1 MPRQASFSTLL
12 AFVAASFAAAGCAAP
27 SDDPADEI
35 EVGEADLTSRTVEP
49 WADGVVLV
57 RCATDAGVAWTSKMP
72 TAEGKRADACA
83 KLRLPGRR
91 EGTFTEVEYFA
102 DGFPL
107 RRTGAGGAWVR
118 LRFKAYGQFD
128 GDATLAG
135 ASEPSRLLFRDGLR
149 GSCTAYVDVTGTKA
163 APSTHEVVIQA
174 SGERDV
180 QLVLANAFRR
190 VEPRA
195 ARRVFVSDVE
205 VSAASEPKEPRA
217 LPTGTCRQTVDAPD
231 ELPAGFDPFSPSS
244 CTGKKLTRT
253 QRVALAGK
261 KLFDSRRLG
270 DMDVYVRESRCTP
283 EGCDSPG
290 KPRRLRNKDD
300 LDAVTSDVTAYV
312 NPTPKGGPYATG
324 VGPDVSLGIPLWG
337 RCTGALSCTP
347 DGCGG
352 DVFQERSSF
361 WRADG
366 REILTCENRT
376 VSVLQSS
383 GTMDMR
389 ADCTRVSVAVEKGGK
404 QSWTRYELAGVIRY

>member
-1 MPRQASFSTLL
+1 MLSHASFSTFFAL
-12 AFVAASFAAAGCAAP
+12 VAASLAVTGCASEAEVP
-27 SDDPADEI
+27 EGDV

-57 RCATDAGVAWTSKMP
+57 RCVTDAGIAWTSKMP
-72 TAEGKRADACA
+72 VADGKRADACA

-91 EGTFTEVEYFA
+91 EGTFSEVEYFA

-107 RRTGAGGAWVR
+107 QRTGAGGAWVR
-118 LRFKAYGQFD
+118 LRFSAFTQFD
-128 GDATLAG
+128 GDAALPG
-135 ASEPSRLLFRDGLR
+135 AADPARLLFRDGLR
-149 GSCTAYVDVTGTKA
+149 GACSAYADVTGTRA
-163 APSTHEVVIQA
+163 APSTHEVVIQVQ
-174 SGERDV
+174 SERGV

-190 VEPRA
+190 VEPAA

-205 VSAASEPKEPRA
+205 IAPASEPKEPRA
-217 LPTGTCRQTVDAPD
+217 MPTGTCRQTVEAPD
-231 ELPAGFDPFSPSS
+231 ELPAGFDPFSPTS
-244 CTGKKLTRT
+244 CTGKKLTRA
-253 QRVALAGK
+253 QRTALAGK

-283 EGCDSPG
+283 EGCDGPG

-300 LDAVTSDVTAYV
+300 LDAVTGEVTAYV
-312 NPTPKGGPYATG
+312 NPTSKGGPYTMG

-337 RCTGALSCTP
+337 RCTGHMSCTP

-352 DVFQERSSF
+352 DVFEERSSF

-366 REILTCENRT
+366 VQVLTCENRT
-376 VSVLQSS
+376 VNVLQSS

-389 ADCTRVSVAVEKGGK
+389 ANCTRVALTVEKGRSP
-404 QSWTRYELAGVIRY
+404 SWTRYELAGVVRY